1 VSIKVIF
8 KNKFVLQKNTLYIYN
23 DMAKEQ
29 SNKSETILVRVEPE
43 LKEVLQKMADKDNR
57 KLSDFVR
64 VQLMKLVESS
74 NKKK

>member
-1 VSIKVIF
+1 
-8 KNKFVLQKNTLYIYN
+8 
-23 DMAKEQ
+23 MAKEQ